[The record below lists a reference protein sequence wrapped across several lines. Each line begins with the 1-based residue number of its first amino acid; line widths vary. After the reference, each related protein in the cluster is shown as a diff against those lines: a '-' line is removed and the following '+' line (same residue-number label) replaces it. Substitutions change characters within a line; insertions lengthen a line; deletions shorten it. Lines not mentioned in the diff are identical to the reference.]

1 MNLDSAFWMEL
12 LARLSLG
19 VLLVV
24 LLAYGFSLW
33 RRSAVWTRSVW
44 RASLLGIFLLL
55 GLELTGAGRGTWAWL
70 FAKDR
75 ADGQTFSARS
85 LPIPLADDS
94 ATGKRDVFSSRSKR
108 PVSSQSLSSRVWPG
122 VLWFGIS
129 MGLLM
134 RSVGA
139 RAWIRQRW
147 SRCPRVGDSAL
158 VHRAQQWATQL
169 GVRSLRLI
177 EVEGLAG
184 PVAFGVM
191 RPTVGLPRG
200 FSDDFNPQQQEAML
214 AHELAHH
221 AVRDPMWYAFA
232 DAVCALLWWHPFV
245 WMARHSL
252 HAASEDAADESSVL
266 IQEGPQLLAE
276 CLVAVG
282 RRLTQCAGSPM
293 IGVGGTGLKSG
304 LARRV
309 RRLLEISQTPLQP
322 ISVLHLWSA
331 RFCASVLFL
340 SVGWVCSGWQRSD
353 LPAGTT
359 PSSSWQASLAGRAF
373 AALSPEKTPI
383 GSSPSSKAETKP
395 DPSKSQPSEP
405 TSPSSAQRATEVAL
419 DAIRMDDVDFNGLSL
434 SAAAEKIATKANA
447 LNSRGTM
454 ITLLIMED
462 TVPIGSRIVNTL
474 VPLHQV
480 SLRTVLDALMKSAP
494 GVALEY
500 QVQSDTV
507 VIRRRQTGS
516 ASLLLDTILIDDM
529 DFNGLT
535 LEKAVQRIVAK
546 SKAMDPKGVG
556 INIVFLEDTVPI
568 RSQIVNTPVPLQQV
582 PLRVVMNTLMKAVP
596 GTVLEYQA
604 ESYAVVI
611 RRSQTQTPAL
621 HTRTY
626 KLNQNILDRIF
637 NAPAP
642 GRPLTQEEQG
652 RASGAY
658 LAIKTRFERLGA
670 DFSPPKQVFMNGLG
684 LLMVRGDLKDL
695 EIVERVVN
703 SLNQEPAQVVLETK
717 FIELSEDAAV
727 RVGLYALLGQSPEE
741 DIEASFLNKPSAP
754 LGFTMKSAEAGEEL
768 IPNRPVPEATVLGVI
783 SADETKRLLKA
794 MEVPGINVLAAP
806 RVLTLSRRQCQI
818 KVVDIRSVVTGMD
831 KSDPASPRPI
841 SEKIELGPILSV
853 VPTVGMDDET
863 IRINGAGQLN
873 TFLGYESANGA
884 RVEGDA
890 DSRPKIRVLQ
900 ALVAASL
907 RDSETLVFS
916 LGRYEEV
923 GQTSRSKLKKS
934 VFVFVTPTL
943 VDGAGN
949 RLHPAK

>member
-1 MNLDSAFWMEL
+1 MNLDPSFWMEL

-24 LLAYGFSLW
+24 LFAYGFSLW

-44 RASLLGIFLLL
+44 RASMLGIFLLL
-55 GLELTGAGRGTWAWL
+55 GLELTGAGRGTWTWF

-75 ADGQTFSARS
+75 ADGQAFSARS
-85 LPIPLADDS
+85 LPIPLAEDS
-94 ATGKRDVFSSRSKR
+94 AAGNGNVFSARSKR
-108 PVSSQSLSSRVWPG
+108 PVGSPSLSSRVWPG
-122 VLWFGIS
+122 VLWFGVS
-129 MGLLM
+129 CGLLM

-139 RAWIRQRW
+139 RVWIRHRW

-158 VHRAQQWATQL
+158 VQRAQQWATQL

-191 RPTVGLPRG
+191 RSTVGLPRR

-221 AVRDPMWYAFA
+221 AVHDPAWYAFA
-232 DAVCALLWWHPFV
+232 DAVCALLWWHPLV
-245 WMARHSL
+245 WMARRSL

-322 ISVLHLWSA
+322 ISVMHLWSA
-331 RFCASVLFL
+331 RLCVAAAFF

-353 LPAGTT
+353 LPAGRT
-359 PSSSWQASLAGRAF
+359 PNSAWQGSLAGRAF

-395 DPSKSQPSEP
+395 APSKSQPPEP
-405 TSPSSAQRATEVAL
+405 TSPSSVQRATEVAL

-507 VIRRRQTGS
+507 VIRRRQTAS
-516 ASLLLDTILIDDM
+516 ASLLLDTILMDDV

-535 LEKAVQRIVAK
+535 LEKAVERIVAK
-546 SKAMDPKGVG
+546 TKAMDPKGVG

-582 PLRVVMNTLMKAVP
+582 ALRVVMDTLMKAVP

-611 RRSQTQTPAL
+611 RRSQTPAL

-626 KLNQNILDRIF
+626 RLNQDVLGRVF
-637 NAPAP
+637 GAPAP
-642 GRPLTQEEQG
+642 GRTLTQEEKE
-652 RASGAY
+652 RASGAF

-670 DFSPPKQVFMNGLG
+670 DFTPPKQVFLNGQG
-684 LLMVRGDLKDL
+684 LLMVRGNLKDL
-695 EIVERVVN
+695 EIVERIVN
-703 SLNQEPAQVVLETK
+703 SLNQEQAQVVLETK
-717 FIELSEDAAV
+717 FIEISEDAAV
-727 RVGLYALLGQSPEE
+727 RVGLYALLGQNPDE
-741 DIEASFLNKPSAP
+741 DIDAVFLQKPSAP
-754 LGFTMKSAEAGEEL
+754 VSFTMKSAEAGAEL
-768 IPNRPVPEATVLGVI
+768 IPSRPLPEATVLGVI

-806 RVLTLSRRQCQI
+806 KLLTLSQRQCEI
-818 KVVDIRSVVTGMD
+818 KIADTKTVITGMD
-831 KSDPASPRPI
+831 RSDPASPRPL
-841 SEKIELGPILSV
+841 SETFPQGPILSI
-853 VPTVGMDDET
+853 VPTVGTNDVS
-863 IRINGAGQLN
+863 IRLDLAGQLS
-873 TFLGYESANGA
+873 TFLGYESAIGLRA
-884 RVEGDA
+884 EPDA
-890 DSRPKIRVLQ
+890 DPRPRIRVLQ
-900 ALVAASL
+900 AQAAASL
-907 RDSETLVFS
+907 QDNQTFIFS
-916 LGRYEEV
+916 LGHYEENN
-923 GQTSRSKLKKS
+923 QSTRSKLKKS

-943 VDGAGN
+943 VDAAGN
-949 RLHPAK
+949 RVHPSR